1 MKYLAQLV
9 LAAALAAPAFSQ
21 DVKRN
26 IPYVENGHP
35 RHVLD
40 IYAPA
45 NAKKLPVVFWIHGGG
60 WEQGDKSQVKLKPQ
74 WFMHKG
80 FVFVSTNYR
89 LLPEV
94 DMGTLIRDVAKAF
107 AWTQQHIAEYGGDPK
122 RVLVGG
128 HSAGAQL
135 AAIICTDERYLKE
148 NGNALDTII
157 GCVPVDGDTYD
168 IPAIIETAETRLR
181 AHQFPPRVN
190 GHREKFGI
198 TPEKHKD
205 FSAVYHVEK
214 GKSIPPFLILH
225 IASSPDTSAQA
236 KRLGNVLQEASIPV
250 TIFGAKDSG
259 HVKLNDDLGLP
270 DDPATKALSEFVTKA
285 LKQ

>member
-1 MKYLAQLV
+1 MKLIVALLTLGLLPVAHAQTIKR
-9 LAAALAAPAFSQ
+9 
-21 DVKRN
+21 DV
-26 IPYVENGHP
+26 PYVENGNA

-40 IYAPA
+40 IYAPS
-45 NAKKLPVVFWIHGGG
+45 NAKNLPVVFWIHGGG
-60 WEQGDKSQVKLKPQ
+60 WEQGDKSQVTTKPQ
-74 WFMHKG
+74 WFMDKG

-94 DMGTLIRDVAKAF
+94 DMGTLIRDVAKSF
-107 AWTQQHIAEYGGDPK
+107 AWVEKHIAEYGGDPK

-148 NGNALDTII
+148 NANALDTII

-190 GHREKFGI
+190 GHREKFGG

-214 GKSIPPFLILH
+214 GKGIPPFLILH

-236 KRLGNVLQEASIPV
+236 KRLGNVLQEAGIPV

-270 DDPATKALSEFVTKA
+270 DDPATKALADFVTKV
-285 LKQ
+285 LNK